1 MTHIEIPP
9 LTWSIVSG
17 ALLIFLLRIIDVSI
31 LINTIDAQSFIT
43 VDDNRQVLRGY
54 RVAK

>member
-17 ALLIFLLRIIDVSI
+17 ALLIFMLRIIDVSI